1 MDTTKEQAPIVPSVA
16 DDSAAREAKYREAL
30 DHIEAGE
37 YQQAIGLLDLL
48 AGPASRDSRIR
59 YARAVALLSTGQYRQ
74 AGTDLAFTVAL
85 DRGFLPAY
93 RHLGYVLLSM
103 GREEAAIRVLKRALE
118 LDPAFVDA
126 WCVLADVYMDL
137 GESGKALEALDRAL
151 ELEPR
156 NVEAH
161 CKLAMYY
168 LSRGDMR
175 ALRAEYELL
184 REMEPDVAAQIA
196 ELLP

>member
-1 MDTTKEQAPIVPSVA
+1 MNNQEPVFSATPERDVAGEEQ
-16 DDSAAREAKYREAL
+16 YREAL
-30 DHIEAGE
+30 AHIEAGE
-37 YQQAIGLLDLL
+37 YQQAIALLNPL
-48 AGPASRDSRIR
+48 AGAASRDSRIR

-85 DRGFLPAY
+85 DPGFLQAY
-93 RHLGYVLLSM
+93 RHLGYVLLLMSK
-103 GREEAAIRVLKRALE
+103 EAAAIKVLQKALQ

-137 GESGKALEALDRAL
+137 GENDKAFEALDKAL
-151 ELEPR
+151 GLEPQHT
-156 NVEAH
+156 EAH

-168 LSRGDMR
+168 LSRGDMKG
-175 ALRAEYELL
+175 LRSEYELL